1 MHRTPHLLLCIT
13 ALVLLAASFAGAAP
27 HPLNESVRSAPLLH
41 QDEKESGDEDEP
53 TTDDAKPRVIIR
65 VNRTDVRQ
73 GYLEREDNEVIV
85 IRWAGKVESFM
96 KNRIVEIIR
105 LTEPKEGQTGIVMLR
120 DGRYYEGV
128 VVEDAWSYV
137 TLSIEGVLNR
147 YPREAVHRVILQS
160 SVDQMY
166 EELRKAI
173 PKESYNN
180 RLELANWL
188 IGKRRYK
195 LAENELVA
203 LLTDKPDMY
212 RATELLRFVRAQ
224 ITLEQG
230 RESAPTLEGA
240 PVREDDDRRGP
251 VAGEE
256 MLPTEIL
263 TMEDVNL
270 IRVYEIDFRRP
281 PKVQI
286 EPESIR
292 EMITKY
298 AAHPAI
304 PASSTERTALFRAEP
319 IEIARMML
327 QDLRA
332 REMYPKISVLSEPY
346 ALNIFRQRVH
356 NTWLINNCA
365 TSRCHGGLKAGRLF
379 LHRKGHKDDRVR
391 YTNMLILERLDLGD
405 EWPLI
410 NYEQPLMSKVIQY
423 GLPRTEARLPHPDV
437 PGWSPVFGRSN
448 KRLLDDAIE
457 WIESMYQP
465 RPDYPI
471 AYEPPDLRKETPRD
485 PLGGDPERV
494 PR

>member
-13 ALVLLAASFAGAAP
+13 ALVLLAATFAGATARPVSKSARPAP
-27 HPLNESVRSAPLLH
+27 
-41 QDEKESGDEDEP
+41 QDEKEAEREAQPTDDEP
-53 TTDDAKPRVIIR
+53 AKPRVLIR
-65 VNRTDVRQ
+65 VNRSDVRQ

-105 LTEPKEGQTGIVMLR
+105 LTEPEEGQAGIVMLR

-160 SVDQMY
+160 SVEQMY

-173 PKESYNN
+173 PKESFNN

-188 IGKRRYK
+188 IGKRRYE
-195 LAENELVA
+195 LAERELVE

-224 ITLEQG
+224 IKLEEG
-230 RESAPTLEGA
+230 NRNAPTLDGA
-240 PVREDDDRRGP
+240 PVRGDDNPRGP
-251 VAGEE
+251 IAGEE

-263 TMEDVNL
+263 TPEDVNL

-286 EPESIR
+286 EPETIR
-292 EMITKY
+292 AMITEY

-304 PASSTERTALFRAEP
+304 PASSTERTALFREEP
-319 IEIARMML
+319 IAIARMML

-332 REMYPKISVLSEPY
+332 RELYPKINVLSEPY

-391 YTNMLILERLDLGD
+391 YTNLLILERLDLGD
-405 EWPLI
+405 EWPLV
-410 NYEQPLMSKVIQY
+410 NYEQPLMSKIIQY
-423 GLPRTEARLPHPDV
+423 GLPRTEARLAHPDV
-437 PGWSPVFGRSN
+437 PGWAPVFGRSN